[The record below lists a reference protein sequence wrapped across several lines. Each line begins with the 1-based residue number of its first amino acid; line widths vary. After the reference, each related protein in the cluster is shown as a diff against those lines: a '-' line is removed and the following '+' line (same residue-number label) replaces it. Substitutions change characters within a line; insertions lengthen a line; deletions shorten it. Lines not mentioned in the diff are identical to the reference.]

1 MNLIE
6 LSVEQPWEFYCPKT
20 GQLIM
25 GEEEFFESPA
35 MLFCYVGVA
44 SDFEYVEDWVQ
55 KMYDECEENDVEFD
69 YFDRFLEKMGNI
81 SNVIIFEITFN
92 GMACGPASDTI
103 YIGIDMDYESEE
115 KEE

>member
-1 MNLIE
+1 MNLVA

-20 GQLIM
+20 GQLII

-44 SDFEYVEDWVQ
+44 SDFEYVEDWVR
-55 KMYDECEENDVEFD
+55 KMYDECEENDTDFD